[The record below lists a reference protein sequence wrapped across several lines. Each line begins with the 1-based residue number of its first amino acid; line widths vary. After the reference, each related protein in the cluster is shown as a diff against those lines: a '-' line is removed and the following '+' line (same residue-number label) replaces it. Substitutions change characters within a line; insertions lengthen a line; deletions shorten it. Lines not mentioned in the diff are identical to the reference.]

1 MAEPGTFGT
10 VAELRCMLSKP
21 PYNVKHEE
29 FIEFLT
35 TTSDYQGSDAGR
47 YTLKEGT
54 DYEAPHAIDLFFQ
67 GNCTPRSVT
76 TRLPVVIKGVDRA
89 TGRLRGGTEAKEQ
102 GWFAKKRT
110 DPHRAQRMAV
120 ALVTP
125 DAARISLCDQLKREY
140 RPGGWVPIDYEKLY
154 KEWKDARPRWY
165 ENLYQE
171 HRAAIEK
178 KLREAKSS
186 CGPGRSR
193 GPRTPPPR
201 ESLAT
206 PETVFDALFTNAAS
220 NALRRRVYDHVRFLG
235 LNLDRSKLKNWEWA
249 GIENKLRR
257 LGLNMPDR
265 YRAQAAKNNATV
277 AARATRYH
285 NARKGNLERV
295 KRANWG
301 ALPGGSF
308 PASDAQKLSI
318 IQRYLGGNAVGQSQ
332 SWHHSNDLI
341 SAKLRHARFSDPR
354 PTNKASVEYK
364 KEAYRKIA
372 RREAERQAAQ
382 IRAAQQERQ
391 AQERQAAQN
400 RAARDERLRRE
411 RNNMPNY

>member
-1 MAEPGTFGT
+1 
-10 VAELRCMLSKP
+10 MLSKP

-35 TTSDYQGSDAGR
+35 TTSAYQGSEAGR
-47 YTLKEGT
+47 YTRDSRKGT
-54 DYEAPHAIDLFFQ
+54 VFAPAVPDYEAPHAVDMFLR
-67 GNCTPRSVT
+67 GNCEPRSVT
-76 TRLPVVIKGVDRA
+76 TRLPVVIGGVDSA
-89 TGRLRGGTEAKEQ
+89 KGRLRGGPAAKEQ
-102 GWFAKKRT
+102 GWFTRHHT
-110 DPHRAQRMAV
+110 NPHLKDRMAV

-154 KEWKDARPRWY
+154 EEWKRARPRWH
-165 ENLYQE
+165 ENLHKE

-201 ESLAT
+201 ESLPN

-220 NALRRRVYDHVRFLG
+220 NALRRRVYDHVRYLN

-249 GIENKLRR
+249 GIETKLRR

-265 YRAQAAKNNATV
+265 YRAQAAKNDATV

-285 NARKGNLERV
+285 DTRRGNLERV

-301 ALPGGSF
+301 ALPNVS
-308 PASDAQKLSI
+308 ASDAQKLSI
-318 IQRYLGGNAVGQSQ
+318 IQRFLGGNAVGQSQ

-364 KEAYRKIA
+364 KEAYRNIERELA

-400 RAARDERLRRE
+400 RAARAERLRRE
-411 RNNMPNY
+411 RSEYNNMPTY